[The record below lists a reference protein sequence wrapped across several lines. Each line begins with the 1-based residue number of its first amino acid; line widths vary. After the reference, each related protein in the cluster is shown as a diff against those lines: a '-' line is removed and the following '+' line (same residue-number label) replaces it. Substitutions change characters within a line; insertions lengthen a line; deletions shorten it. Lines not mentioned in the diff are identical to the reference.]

1 MKKQNQNQIKEK
13 PINVLS
19 DNRPVALGA
28 RLEKYPQ
35 INTLGFN
42 PNFEDYTI
50 DERRQILNAHKIYYP
65 TAFYADFFNVMGKE
79 TFPSYHTY
87 KFAMDKIRQT
97 AVFKL
102 LSIPH
107 PRTRVFYGKKQKK
120 KIMDYFNYPFI
131 AKKPVGSSKG
141 NHVFLIQNVHE
152 LTGYLTTGGP
162 AYIQE
167 YFPIEQD
174 MRIIIIGKKVRL
186 AYFRKAGPDQF
197 KTNISQGGTID
208 LSPLPPKALEL
219 ALMTALK
226 CGWDDTGIDIIE
238 HRNRFYVVEA
248 NMKYGTKGFKKAG
261 INYKKMLGDL
271 IATGQV

>member
-1 MKKQNQNQIKEK
+1 MKNQKQNLIRG
-13 PINVLS
+13 S
-19 DNRPVALGA
+19 SGRRPVALGA
-28 RLEKYPQ
+28 RLKKYPQ
-35 INTLGFN
+35 INTLGFK
-42 PNFEDYTI
+42 PNFEDYTN
-50 DERRQILNAHKIYYP
+50 EEQGQILNANKIYYP

-97 AVFKL
+97 AIFKL
-102 LSIPH
+102 LNIPH

-120 KIMDYFNYPFI
+120 KITDYFKYPFI

-141 NHVFLIQNVHE
+141 NHVFLIHNDRE
-152 LTGYLTTGGP
+152 LTSYLTSKGP
-162 AYIQE
+162 AYIQD
-167 YFPIEQD
+167 YLPIEQD

-186 AYFRKAGPDQF
+186 AYYRKAGPDQF

-208 LSPLPPKALEL
+208 LSPLPQKAMDL
-219 ALMTALK
+219 ALMTAVK

-238 HRNRFYVVEA
+238 HRNRFYVVEV

-261 INYKKMLGDL
+261 IPYKKMLADL
-271 IATGQV
+271 ITAGQV